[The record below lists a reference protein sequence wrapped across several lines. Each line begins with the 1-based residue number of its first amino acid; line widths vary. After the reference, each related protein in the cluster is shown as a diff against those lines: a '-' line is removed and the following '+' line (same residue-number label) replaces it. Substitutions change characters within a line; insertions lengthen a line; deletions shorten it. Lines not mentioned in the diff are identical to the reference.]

1 MKNVGKG
8 VKPKC
13 VRHASLE
20 HALENDGC
28 GSEKLLKNKP
38 SVVDDRSCCK
48 ELFLLLEENVCC
60 RTLVRG
66 RTAPVVFAQPR
77 LVGKLLKELGG
88 LRRGHVELCV
98 DVSVSECSV
107 ENSPVKV
114 RTKDK
119 NGCGC
124 MIAAVDHEI
133 ASD

>member
-48 ELFLLLEENVCC
+48 ELFLLLEENV
-60 RTLVRG
+60 
-66 RTAPVVFAQPR
+66 
-77 LVGKLLKELGG
+77 
-88 LRRGHVELCV
+88 
-98 DVSVSECSV
+98 
-107 ENSPVKV
+107 
-114 RTKDK
+114 
-119 NGCGC
+119 
-124 MIAAVDHEI
+124 
-133 ASD
+133 

>member
-1 MKNVGKG
+1 MGKG
-8 VKPKC
+8 CKPKC
-13 VRHASLE
+13 VRHAGLE

-38 SVVDDRSCCK
+38 LIVDDGSCCK

-66 RTAPVVFAQPR
+66 GTAPVVFAQPR

-88 LRRGHVELCV
+88 LGGGHVELRV
-98 DVSVSECSV
+98 DISVSECSV
-107 ENSPVKV
+107 ENSPIQVW
-114 RTKDK
+114 TKNE

-124 MIAAVDHEI
+124 MIAAVNYEI